1 MKKKIA
7 LFVANILLI
16 LISFFIVEIVIWHK
30 ENDYLRR
37 TNTFPKT
44 MNQIGFHEGI
54 TKFNIDLNYFPTPEN
69 GYGRAPE
76 GLKYKK
82 KPITI
87 FGCSYAYGYK
97 LNNEETFSYK
107 LAHSAKRPVYN
118 QSFTGWGI
126 QHMLYQSKLE
136 GLYSKVPEPE
146 YVIYVYINDHIRRLY
161 LISFSSWNILAEQF
175 NLRYKSKNNQLVE
188 IRNQNPVLN
197 QIKRLYFV
205 NKLQN
210 TIVNK
215 QIARTKNPEKHY
227 DFAVEHFVSAKNEMQ
242 KHWKNSKFVVLF
254 YDSVESDKYL
264 RDKLEKNN
272 FIIVVAEKLI
282 SEDLTKEE
290 FITEDKC
297 HPNEKAWDLITPALI
312 RELNL

>member
-1 MKKKIA
+1 MKKKIF
-7 LFVANILLI
+7 LIVINILLI
-16 LISFFIVEIVIWHK
+16 LISFFIVEIVIWNK
-30 ENDYLRR
+30 ENDHLRK

-44 MNQIGFHEGI
+44 MNEIGFHKGI
-54 TKFNIDLNYFPTPEN
+54 TKFNIDLKYFPTPEN

-76 GLKYKK
+76 GLQYKK

-97 LNNEETFSYK
+97 LDKEETFSYK
-107 LAHSAKRPVYN
+107 LAHNAKRPVYN

-136 GLYSKVPEPE
+136 DFYSKVPEPE

-175 NLRYKSKNNQLVE
+175 NLRYKKKNNQLIE
-188 IRNQNPVLN
+188 IRNQNPIFN

-215 QIARTKNPEKHY
+215 QIANSKNPEKHY
-227 DFAVEHFVSAKNEMQ
+227 DFALEHFVNAKNEMQ

-254 YDSVESDKYL
+254 YDDAKNDEYL
-264 RDKLEKNN
+264 KNKLEKND
-272 FIIVVAEKLI
+272 FIVIETEKLI
-282 SEDLTKEE
+282 KEDLTKEE
-290 FITEDKC
+290 FLTEDKC